1 MNAPIRE
8 RAARRAVAKTEP
20 RVAAVCELLHC
31 MTVSTHFAGDDH
43 LPSGALAQ
51 RLKRRCNVSLRVTL
65 GLKALYISSWPETQ
79 HLPAA
84 HCSRHD

>member
-31 MTVSTHFAGDDH
+31 MTVSNHFAGDDH

-51 RLKRRCNVSLRVTL
+51 RLKRRCNVSQRVTL
-65 GLKALYISSWPETQ
+65 DLIVLYISYRSETQ
-79 HLPAA
+79 HLRGA